1 MGRRCV
7 PGAASTGIP
16 TERSAGQRSG
26 PEAATGLKGSG
37 PLDHNTRVKSLI
49 EKAIETAASPVSPVE
64 LDSRKP
70 RQGTE
75 PDPLQNART
84 VLNAFYP
91 GSFPDPLRL
100 PFDDEPVK
108 TAPELAPAAEPKP
121 RGSYNLTAAAE
132 HLNMTRRK
140 LRALITQKR
149 VRCTQID
156 SRNFIFTQADL
167 DEFLATY
174 KTKPRRI

>member
-1 MGRRCV
+1 MAMEISIDGPMSDGV
-7 PGAASTGIP
+7 SLPFIVTVQP
-16 TERSAGQRSG
+16 T
-26 PEAATGLKGSG
+26 
-37 PLDHNTRVKSLI
+37 LI
-49 EKAIETAASPVSPVE
+49 FFETAASPESPIE
-64 LDSRKP
+64 LDSQKP
-70 RQGTE
+70 RQGTK
-75 PDPLQNART
+75 PNPFQNART

-91 GSFPDPLRL
+91 GSFPDTLRL
-100 PFDDEPVK
+100 PFDDEPAK
-108 TAPELAPAAEPKP
+108 TAPELAPAAGPKSP
-121 RGSYNLTAAAE
+121 GWCNLTAAAV

-156 SRNFIFTQADL
+156 SRNFIFTRADL